1 MLGPGRH
8 HATLVRLPDDRLV
21 LTVIRRLDF
30 DDGTLASYRRGC
42 DAVVSRDHGE
52 TWDVEQRFHAIANGY
67 FVGTI
72 NRVGT
77 ALKPDVQFYG
87 HSYFCDPMGGVLAEA
102 GEEEEIVV
110 ADLDLDQVAEVRAN
124 LPFYRDRRPDMYGV
138 LTAP

>member
-52 TWDVEQRFHAIANGY
+52 TWDVEQRFVVDDFAALDDELWYH
-67 FVGTI
+67 TI
-72 NRVGT
+72 NGQKC
-77 ALKPDVQFYG
+77 LISMEDG
-87 HSYFCDPMGGVLAEA
+87 SLLAP
-102 GEEEEIVV
+102 
-110 ADLDLDQVAEVRAN
+110 LTPQ
-124 LPFYRDRRPDMYGV
+124 RRRSPLAY
-138 LTAP
+138 PSQPIP